1 MAQAFRE
8 LGVEKEGERSGGAT
22 RTGGTGPAAVDGA
35 GSGGPA
41 VSAPRAGS
49 AVSAAGVPGA
59 PRYMWVRGNPAAG
72 APSSAADVGFRTQ
85 SGIIGADGRRT
96 RRAAGAA
103 RRMPASAGTS
113 FGITAG

>member
-1 MAQAFRE
+1 MAQAFRK
-8 LGVEKEGERSGGAT
+8 LGVEEEGERSGGAT

-41 VSAPRAGS
+41 VSA
-49 AVSAAGVPGA
+49 AGVPGA

-72 APSSAADVGFRTQ
+72 APSSAEDVGFRTQ
-85 SGIIGADGRRT
+85 SGIIGAGGRRT